1 MSFQLTRVQMTKLLY
16 ALKGESVE
24 TPLHIIRE
32 ALKTSTFTEE
42 VIPNFLIKA
51 SNRKNQLEYG
61 LSTNEIVSLAN
72 LCELTSL
79 KSTSIQN
86 WIKRDVKEL
95 IGQPDL
101 GKKYSIEQAAM
112 LLIVRDLK
120 AIFDFERIRN
130 ILTEVF
136 NTLSDRSDDLMS
148 PITFYEIYGSV
159 LESLD
164 TSSGNNLTLEKRI
177 NSKIKFP
184 SQIISNL
191 SNDQCN
197 TIRRILVTTVLA
209 VLASHIQT
217 RAQTYLNDI

>member
-16 ALKGESVE
+16 SLKGESE
-24 TPLHIIRE
+24 HTPLHIVQE
-32 ALKTSTFTEE
+32 ALKTSISTEKD
-42 VIPNFLIKA
+42 IPSFLIRA
-51 SNRKNQLEYG
+51 SKRKNQLEYG
-61 LSTNEIVSLAN
+61 LSTNEIVSLTN

-95 IGQPDL
+95 IGQPEL

-112 LLIVRDLK
+112 LLIVKDLK

-130 ILTEVF
+130 VLTEVF

-148 PITFYEIYGSV
+148 PITFYELYGSV

-164 TSSGNNLTLEKRI
+164 TFSDNDSALEKRI
-177 NSKIKFP
+177 NDRIIFP
-184 SQIISNL
+184 SRISSNL
-191 SNDQCN
+191 TEDQCY

-217 RAQTYLNDI
+217 RAHNYLNDI